1 MTSSDTFICID
12 QSNNFNK
19 IFLPLGRELQAR
31 VRALGLKCEL
41 SWGDV
46 ETSARKVVFGAH
58 SSPEYWLKKTHTN
71 DIIVN
76 LEPFY
81 KAEWRDK
88 NTNYLKLLQSRC
100 AFEYCH
106 LNLPYLNDG
115 HFFKLP
121 PLYSDLQPT
130 AKKEMDIVFIGS
142 QNQYRN
148 NMLNEIASEGLN
160 LKVGFNILDNDS
172 FHVFDR
178 SWIYLNLNLDEQ
190 SVFNDYRF
198 MSCAMSNTLF
208 AGHSG
213 DITNHPEVGKLI
225 GVSIFE
231 NDADMVI
238 GLKDII
244 TNKAKL
250 FRALA
255 IQYEIAQDNRK
266 NFDNFVKFHF
276 GLS

>member
-1 MTSSDTFICID
+1 
-12 QSNNFNK
+12 
-19 IFLPLGRELQAR
+19 
-31 VRALGLKCEL
+31 
-41 SWGDV
+41 
-46 ETSARKVVFGAH
+46 
-58 SSPEYWLKKTHTN
+58 
-71 DIIVN
+71 
-76 LEPFY
+76 
-81 KAEWRDK
+81 
-88 NTNYLKLLQSRC
+88 
-100 AFEYCH
+100 
-106 LNLPYLNDG
+106 
-115 HFFKLP
+115 
-121 PLYSDLQPT
+121 
-130 AKKEMDIVFIGS
+130 
-142 QNQYRN
+142 
-148 NMLNEIASEGLN
+148 MLNEIASEGLN
-160 LKVGFNILDNDS
+160 LKVCFNILDNDA

-213 DITNHPEVGKLI
+213 NITNHPEVGKLI

-255 IQYEIAQDNRK
+255 IQYEIAQENRK

>member
-1 MTSSDTFICID
+1 MSDDDVMLCVD
-12 QSNNFNK
+12 RSNNFNK
-19 IFLPLGRELQAR
+19 IFLPLCREFKAR
-31 VRALGLKCEL
+31 IIQVGLKCDVT
-41 SWGDV
+41 WGDV

-58 SSPEYWLKKTHTN
+58 SSPEYWLKKAHTN

-88 NTNYLKLLQSRC
+88 NINYLKLLQSRC
-100 AFEYCH
+100 VFEYCH

-130 AKKEMDIVFIGS
+130 AKKEIDIVFIGS
-142 QNQYRN
+142 QNQFRN

-160 LKVGFNILDNDS
+160 LKVGFNILDNDT

-198 MSCAMSNTLF
+198 MSCAMTNTLF

-213 DITNHPEVGKLI
+213 DITNHPEVEKLI

-244 TNKAKL
+244 NNKAKL
-250 FRALA
+250 LRAFA
-255 IQYEIAQDNRK
+255 TQYEIAQENKTHFND
-266 NFDNFVKFHF
+266 FVKFHF
-276 GLS
+276 N

>member
-1 MTSSDTFICID
+1 MTE
-12 QSNNFNK
+12 SNNFNK
-19 IFLPLGRELQAR
+19 IFLPLCREFKAR
-31 VRALGLKCEL
+31 IIQVGLKCDVT
-41 SWGDV
+41 WGDV

-58 SSPEYWLKKTHTN
+58 SSPEYWLKKAHAN

-88 NTNYLKLLQSRC
+88 NINYLKLLQSQC
-100 AFEYCH
+100 VFEYCH

-130 AKKEMDIVFIGS
+130 AKKEIDIVFIGS
-142 QNQYRN
+142 QNQFRN

-160 LKVGFNILDNDS
+160 LKVGFNILDNDT

-198 MSCAMSNTLF
+198 MSCAMTNTLF

-213 DITNHPEVGKLI
+213 DITNHPEVEKLI

-244 TNKAKL
+244 NNKAKL
-250 FRALA
+250 LRAFA
-255 IQYEIAQDNRK
+255 TQYEIAQENKTHFND
-266 NFDNFVKFHF
+266 FVKFHF
-276 GLS
+276 N

>member
-1 MTSSDTFICID
+1 
-12 QSNNFNK
+12 
-19 IFLPLGRELQAR
+19 
-31 VRALGLKCEL
+31 
-41 SWGDV
+41 
-46 ETSARKVVFGAH
+46 
-58 SSPEYWLKKTHTN
+58 
-71 DIIVN
+71 
-76 LEPFY
+76 
-81 KAEWRDK
+81 
-88 NTNYLKLLQSRC
+88 
-100 AFEYCH
+100 
-106 LNLPYLNDG
+106 
-115 HFFKLP
+115 
-121 PLYSDLQPT
+121 
-130 AKKEMDIVFIGS
+130 
-142 QNQYRN
+142 
-148 NMLNEIASEGLN
+148 
-160 LKVGFNILDNDS
+160 
-172 FHVFDR
+172 
-178 SWIYLNLNLDEQ
+178 
-190 SVFNDYRF
+190 

-255 IQYEIAQDNRK
+255 IQYEIAQENRK